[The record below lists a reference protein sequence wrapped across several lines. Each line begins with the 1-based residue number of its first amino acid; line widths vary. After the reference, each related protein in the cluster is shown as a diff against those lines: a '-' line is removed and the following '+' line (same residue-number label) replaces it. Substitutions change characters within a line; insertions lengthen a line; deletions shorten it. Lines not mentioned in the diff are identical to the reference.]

1 MMDINARTLATEL
14 ADLHLPA
21 IRFYQAIG
29 STNDEAIAWAE
40 QGAPDWALVVA
51 DEQTAGRGRTGR
63 RWITPPG
70 SALAFSL
77 VLRPHPTELPYL
89 ARATALGTLAVCQ
102 ALSSGYGLEAQV
114 KWPNDVLVSGRK
126 LAGVLAETQWDGSQ
140 PTALVLGIGIN
151 VATAFLGTE
160 VLNYPATCVEANLGR
175 TPERLELLHGV
186 LKALIDWRRRLD
198 SPSFMSAW
206 ENALAY
212 RNQWV
217 LLAPGDG
224 RGPMLEGLVL
234 GLAAD
239 GALRLKNRQDKEIIV
254 NVGELRLAGNLTQ
267 TAGE

>member
-1 MMDINARTLATEL
+1 MKDLNARTLATEL

-21 IRFYQAIG
+21 VRFYQATG
-29 STNDEAIAWAE
+29 STNDEAITWAE
-40 QGAPDWALVVA
+40 HGAPDWALVVA

-77 VLRPHPTELPYL
+77 ILRPRPAELPYL
-89 ARATALGTLAVCQ
+89 ARATALGALAVCQ
-102 ALSSGYGLEAQV
+102 ALFTEYGLDAQV
-114 KWPNDVLVSGRK
+114 KWPNDVLVSRRQ
-126 LAGVLAETQWDGSQ
+126 LAGVLAETQWNGAQ

-160 VLNYPATCVEANLGR
+160 VLNYPATCVAAGLGSV
-175 TPERLELLHGV
+175 PDRLELLHAV
-186 LKALIDWRRRLD
+186 LKAMIDWRPRLG

-224 RGPMLEGLVL
+224 SGAMIEGLVL
-234 GLAAD
+234 GLTPD

-254 NVGELRLAGNLTQ
+254 NVGELRLAGDLAQ